1 MAKGT
6 LNRVSLIGSLGS
18 DPELKHTPQGVAVAS
33 FNIATNEGYKDQS
46 GQWQDKT
53 EWHRIVLWRGMA
65 ETASKFLKKGS
76 KIYLEGKLQTRSWDK
91 DGQKH
96 YTTEIVGDKMEF
108 LGGNNNNPQQP
119 NNNQQNNN
127 QQQRQQPPQG
137 QSPTYDIPDT
147 DFDDQDLPF

>member
-18 DPELKHTPQGVAVAS
+18 DVELKHTPQGVAVAS
-33 FNIATNEGYKDQS
+33 FSMATNEGYKDQS

-76 KIYLEGKLQTRSWDK
+76 KIYLEGKLQTRNWDK

-96 YTTEIVGDKMEF
+96 YTTEIVGSSMEF
-108 LGGNNNNPQQP
+108 LGGRMDGQGGNSQQQG
-119 NNNQQNNN
+119 QQSQQVNYQNN
-127 QQQRQQPPQG
+127 QQQPV
-137 QSPTYDIPDT
+137 YDIPDT
-147 DFDDQDLPF
+147 DFDSSELPF